1 MELVG
6 EGFPGQ
12 RMLVLPRPQVELAL
26 QRPVTRNLIVTDC
39 GYFPHAE
46 HHGWIRTRPIRQLVV
61 ILCLRGQGWCETS
74 AGRFPVRAGQAL
86 LLPPGLPHAYGADAD
101 DPWTVWWVHVDGA
114 SVEDFLRV
122 TGATI
127 DSVVREI
134 PDIYGSAALMEEIV
148 RWMERD
154 TTEASLVGASGTAWH
169 LLTSLAFSRAP
180 SAGNAQ
186 DMVERAADYLR
197 SHINRRVNVSDLA
210 DMAGMSASHFAAM
223 FKKYTGVPAMTYQ
236 TQLRMASARELLDTT
251 QQSVEEVANAVGY
264 DDSFYFSRQ
273 FKKLHGMS
281 PTAYRR
287 HDAN

>member
-1 MELVG
+1 MDLVG

-46 HHGWIRTRPIRQLVV
+46 HHGWVRTRPIRQLVV
-61 ILCLRGQGWCETS
+61 ILCLRGKGWCETS
-74 AGRFPVRAGQAL
+74 AGRFAVRAGQAL

-101 DPWTVWWVHVDGA
+101 DPWTVWWVHTDGA
-114 SVEDFLRV
+114 SVKDLLHV
-122 TGATI
+122 AGASI
-127 DSVVREI
+127 DSVVRDI
-134 PDIYGSAALMEEIV
+134 PDIYGSAALVEEIM

-154 TTEASLVGASGTAWH
+154 TTEASLVRASGTAWH

-210 DMAGMSASHFAAM
+210 DMSGMSASHFAAM
-223 FKKYTGVPAMTYQ
+223 FKKYTGVATITYQ

-251 QQSVEEVANAVGY
+251 QQSVKEVANAVGY

-273 FKKLHGMS
+273 FKKLHGLS

-287 HDAN
+287 HDPS